1 MPEEVK
7 VKLHKNTI
15 MVTNRLRR
23 KQLKIRTPEPSKSKS
38 EPKATIP

>member
-23 KQLKIRTPEPSKSKS
+23 KQLKIRTPEPSTKIK
-38 EPKATIP
+38 K